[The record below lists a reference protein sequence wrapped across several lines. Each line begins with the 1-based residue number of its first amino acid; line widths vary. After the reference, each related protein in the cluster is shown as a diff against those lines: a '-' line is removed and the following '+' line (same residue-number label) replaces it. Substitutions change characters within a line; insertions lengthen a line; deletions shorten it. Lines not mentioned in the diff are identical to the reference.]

1 MIQKIITILLI
12 AYTNSTLA
20 ISYPQMYPHELQKED
35 AAAIINQAEK
45 LDIPRTSLIEKV
57 KSYALSPDGH
67 GAHIQIQF
75 EHLTISP
82 GYKQQSHL
90 YCGQEKTNETVWNC
104 QSYKEYSIKSDYN
117 EKWIDIKSKEQMPI
131 ELLQEF
137 ILYAEKVK
145 PVSWKELNNI
155 KVTTNF
161 GYQACFGPV
170 SFRIPSSCLSIERTF
185 INDENHYTVNWSSLF
200 PLSWH
205 Y

>member
-1 MIQKIITILLI
+1 MKRTIIFIILF
-12 AYTNSTLA
+12 AYTHSTAA
-20 ISYPQMYPHELQKED
+20 ISYPQMYPHEIQQED
-35 AAAIINQAEK
+35 AAVIINEAEK
-45 LDIPRTSLIEKV
+45 LGIPRASLIEKI
-57 KSYALSPDGH
+57 KSFALSPEGH
-67 GAHIQIQF
+67 GAQIQIQF
-75 EHLTISP
+75 EPLTISP

-90 YCGQEKTNETVWNC
+90 YCSQEQTNDIAWNC
-104 QSYKEYSIKSDYN
+104 QSYKKYLIKSDYN
-117 EKWIDIKSKEQMPI
+117 KKWIDIKSKTQIPI

-161 GYQACFGPV
+161 GYQACYGPD
-170 SFRIPSSCLSIERTF
+170 SLMRHPSCLSIKRTF

-200 PLSWH
+200 PLSWN